1 MIRSCLFT
9 FSVGVLMLS
18 TELSV
23 QKSLAQANLPQA
35 VAGETV
41 SIKREACRVFDAQ
54 KYRVPLSLEAIHTV
68 TLVAPF
74 DATIKQIVLKTNA
87 KIQPQSEILRFDNTM
102 QKLQFARSQALLKLA
117 LLEQKSAG
125 KEEAPAAL
133 AQARVDIAKI
143 EVEIVQSQLDL
154 TSLRSPLAGEVQRIL
169 VAEGQ
174 FVRAGDP
181 LAIVADT
188 SKVKVEIPVER
199 VLAEAGKNISL
210 KIEALETEGR
220 IEAVLPLLPKFDI
233 LRDLFDSIA
242 SSLVVVENS
251 DGKWKVGQT
260 VYVPLIPRHAVV
272 EVPMTSIG
280 NLTDGQ
286 RKVQILRQNVVRD
299 IPISLLG
306 QVGATRTFVSGPF
319 VEGDEVIYEST
330 HQLNDGFQLK
340 TAAGAAGTAGA
351 DKSGVPPNPAAKPV
365 GF

>member
-1 MIRSCLFT
+1 
-9 FSVGVLMLS
+9 
-18 TELSV
+18 
-23 QKSLAQANLPQA
+23 
-35 VAGETV
+35 
-41 SIKREACRVFDAQ
+41 
-54 KYRVPLSLEAIHTV
+54 
-68 TLVAPF
+68 
-74 DATIKQIVLKTNA
+74 
-87 KIQPQSEILRFDNTM
+87 
-102 QKLQFARSQALLKLA
+102 
-117 LLEQKSAG
+117 
-125 KEEAPAAL
+125 
-133 AQARVDIAKI
+133 
-143 EVEIVQSQLDL
+143 VEIVQLQLDL

-210 KIEALETEGR
+210 KIETLETEGR